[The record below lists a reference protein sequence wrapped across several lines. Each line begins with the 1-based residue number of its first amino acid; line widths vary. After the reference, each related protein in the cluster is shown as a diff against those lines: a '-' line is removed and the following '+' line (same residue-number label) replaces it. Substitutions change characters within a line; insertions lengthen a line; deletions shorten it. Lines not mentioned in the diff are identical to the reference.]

1 MIATYGD
8 KNGTVL
14 IEVDSC
20 GYLNEVK
27 ALTIHPVFYNL
38 QSSIIFSEVTD
49 ARFKEI
55 MDSVDHGRVINLTG
69 LEYKFMIDGVQ
80 SQ

>member
-1 MIATYGD
+1 MIATYGE
-8 KNGTVL
+8 KNAIVL

-20 GYLNEVK
+20 AYFGDAK
-27 ALTIHPVFYNL
+27 AIYIHPVFYDL
-38 QSSIIFSEVTD
+38 QSSIIFSKVTD

-69 LEYKFMIDGVQ
+69 LEYKFMIHEEQ